1 MRTLGFFLVLLGFAA
16 AGGGF
21 LFDYGEGTN
30 RPTSNAVFVRFRRAG
45 IGMVAFGLVVL
56 AIDLVV
62 G

>member
-1 MRTLGFFLVLLGFAA
+1 MDTLGFFLVFLGFAA

-21 LFDYGEGTN
+21 LFDYGEGMN
-30 RPTSNAVFVRFRRAG
+30 RPTSNAVFVRFRRVG
-45 IGMVAFGLVVL
+45 LGMVALGLVFL